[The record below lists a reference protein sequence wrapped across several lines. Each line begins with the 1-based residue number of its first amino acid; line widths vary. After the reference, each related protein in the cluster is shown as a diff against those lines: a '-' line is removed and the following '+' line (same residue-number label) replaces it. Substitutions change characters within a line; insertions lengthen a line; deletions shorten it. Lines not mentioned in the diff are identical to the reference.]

1 MNNLE
6 KEVKQLT
13 AFQLACETNKLLS
26 LAEESDDP
34 KLFKL
39 ADAKK
44 LVYAEEELK
53 IRLHKLLPGLPK
65 VELQVE
71 EEPGGSNYM
80 NVILGSYYKRKS
92 KAKSKTELKP
102 EARLR
107 FFVKVKNSLN
117 TTIASIPVMAT
128 SKTDAIDQ
136 AEKKGAKYGTNLTFE
151 VS

>member
-13 AFQLACETNKLLS
+13 AFQLACELSKLLS

-53 IRLHKLLPGLPK
+53 IRLHELLPGLPR
-65 VELQVE
+65 VEPQVE

-80 NVILGSYYKRKS
+80 NEILGSYYKRKS
-92 KAKSKTELKP
+92 KSKERSAEVL
-102 EARLR
+102 LR

-117 TTIASIPVMAT
+117 TTIASIPVMAI
-128 SKTDAIDQ
+128 SKADAIDQ
-136 AEKKGAKYGTNLTFE
+136 AEIKGAKYGTNLTFE

>member
-1 MNNLE
+1 MNGLE

-13 AFQLACETNKLLS
+13 AFQLACELSKLLS

-53 IRLHKLLPGLPK
+53 IRLHELLPGLPK
-65 VELQVE
+65 VESQVE
-71 EEPGGSNYM
+71 EEPENSNYM
-80 NVILGSYYKRKS
+80 NVILGTYYKRRS

-117 TTIASIPVMAT
+117 TVITSIPVMAI
-128 SKTDAIDQ
+128 SKTDAIAQ
-136 AEKKGAKYGTNLTFE
+136 AKKKGAKYGTNLTFE